1 MRRLKKSQAGRRRS
15 VYNKSMKTI
24 LIVEDDE
31 YIGNMIEAALKNE
44 GFATWRAYSGSEA
57 LLVFQSRPVDLV
69 VLDLMLPGLS
79 GEDVLSAIRT
89 VPVVVLSAKSD
100 LDHKVELLLQGAVDY
115 MTKPFE
121 LKELVARVRV
131 HLRPVDAT
139 REQTLGYH
147 DLALVQNEARHD
159 GQTIRLTPIETK
171 ILSALMQAHDGTMTR
186 TALLDTLAGQDVLMS
201 ASTLKVHMSR
211 LRAKLKTLTGTDR
224 IEALWGIGY
233 HLS

>member
-1 MRRLKKSQAGRRRS
+1 
-15 VYNKSMKTI
+15 MKTI

-171 ILSALMQAHDGTMTR
+171 ILSALMQA
-186 TALLDTLAGQDVLMS
+186 
-201 ASTLKVHMSR
+201 
-211 LRAKLKTLTGTDR
+211 
-224 IEALWGIGY
+224 
-233 HLS
+233 